1 MRKGAVIQQA
11 VTIAVG
17 DGEDDDDD
25 DDGAPPGH
33 AAGLA
38 PSHGALLP
46 SVWSSHRRRSV
57 CGPIAYRLNTLKSV
71 SDDVCGIGSTG
82 TR

>member
-17 DGEDDDDD
+17 DGEDDDDDD

-46 SVWSSHRRRSV
+46 SVWSSDRRRSV
-57 CGPIAYRLNTLKSV
+57 CGPI
-71 SDDVCGIGSTG
+71 
-82 TR
+82 